1 MTHCHEKKMKKS
13 VVEFGYLST
22 SSYISSVIRDIDMK
36 RELFLEGIGWVL
48 ETTYFRLNPDNVVEP
63 YTEYEILK
71 PL

>member
-1 MTHCHEKKMKKS
+1 MKKS

-22 SSYISSVIRDIDMK
+22 SSYISSVIREIDMK

-48 ETTYFRLNPDNVVEP
+48 ETTYFRLNSDNVVEP

>member
-1 MTHCHEKKMKKS
+1 
-13 VVEFGYLST
+13 
-22 SSYISSVIRDIDMK
+22 MK